1 MLAVAALGAAVL
13 AQGASADPTN
23 AKSSFSLPASC
34 AGTAVQFVVNGN
46 GEFTPGHVVG
56 STAVFIPQSFDITF
70 EFTPPGGTTETETD
84 TASKRHPHGDLVTCS
99 PTTPAPARRASVS
112 AGARL
117 TSAMDDERVS
127 SPIVS
132 SLALCATGSTLTA
145 ARAAAPFRAKEH

>member
-70 EFTPPGGTTETETD
+70 EFTPPGGTTETGTD
-84 TASKRHPHGDLVTCS
+84 TASKRHPPRRILVTCS
-99 PTTPAPARRASVS
+99 FDFTQSSDEGTFRAVGTVTGFFTPARKS
-112 AGARL
+112 A
-117 TSAMDDERVS
+117 
-127 SPIVS
+127 
-132 SLALCATGSTLTA
+132 
-145 ARAAAPFRAKEH
+145 